1 MYEEVKGI
9 LKKYSEEK
17 DFLITKVTACV
28 LGTLILVDEYED
40 ERYKKSVMERLYTS
54 KGEMIKRFIKSQQI
68 TGLNFFLDQRV
79 MDLIGKMDNEDYK
92 KFINFYDKEE

>member
-40 ERYKKSVMERLYTS
+40 ERYKKV
-54 KGEMIKRFIKSQQI
+54 
-68 TGLNFFLDQRV
+68 
-79 MDLIGKMDNEDYK
+79 
-92 KFINFYDKEE
+92 